1 MKIYGKKSFQ
11 SIDTTKIT
19 NAVDAQTHVLGMC
32 LEINGKHDSQW
43 CRDYFTATFPRLTK
57 CTIGRVLLGLEPR
70 NERSTGYMPRPF

>member
-11 SIDTTKIT
+11 SIDPSTIT

-43 CRDYFTATFPRLTK
+43 CRDYFTKTFPRLTK
-57 CTIGRVLLGLEPR
+57 CTMGRVLLGLE
-70 NERSTGYMPRPF
+70 EGQKHAYHYVPRPF